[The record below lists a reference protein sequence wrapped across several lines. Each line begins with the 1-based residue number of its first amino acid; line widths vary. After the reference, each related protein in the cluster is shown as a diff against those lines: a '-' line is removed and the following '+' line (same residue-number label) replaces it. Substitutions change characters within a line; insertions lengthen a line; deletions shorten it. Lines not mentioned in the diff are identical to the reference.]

1 MPTEVKMPQL
11 GESVHEGTIGRWL
24 KRPGEAI
31 AKYEPL
37 VEVITDKVNVEM
49 PSPVAGVLQKILI
62 EEGQTVAAG
71 TAIALIEEA
80 ASPKMAAASP
90 PVAEAGRGS
99 PGALPAAARPASP
112 DGERAAAPAR
122 APAAGRA
129 RDQAGRLSPLVRRLV
144 EEHHIAPE
152 ELEAIERSGT
162 GGRITKDDVLRYLE
176 TRDRAVPSAAP
187 SGVGQDVRVRVPAPA
202 AVPSPPAAARGPSPA
217 APAAAAAPP
226 GAAAPPRAPGDQLHP
241 LSALR
246 RTIAERMARSKREIP
261 HAYGVVEVDL
271 TTLVRHREA
280 HKAAWQAREGVNVS
294 ITAFVVRAASRALK
308 AFPVVNSTFAPE
320 GVVYKQAINIGVGV
334 AVPDG
339 LIVPVIKD
347 ADQRSVVG
355 LAREIEAVVGRAR
368 QGKLTLD
375 DVSGG
380 TFTLTNPGVFGS
392 IFSMPIINY
401 PQAAILSADA
411 IVARPA
417 VVGEGIAIRDIMHLG
432 LAFDHRIFD
441 GAVAMQF
448 LNYIKQQL
456 AEFAPVGDSPEF

>member
-1 MPTEVKMPQL
+1 MPTEIRMPQL

-24 KRPGEAI
+24 KRPGEAV

-49 PSPVAGVLQKILI
+49 PSPFAGVLQKILA
-62 EEGQTVAAG
+62 EEGQTVPAG
-71 TAIALIEEA
+71 TAIALIEETA
-80 ASPKMAAASP
+80 AARGTMAA
-90 PVAEAGRGS
+90 
-99 PGALPAAARPASP
+99 GAPAAQAKTAREPERPAAARAAFT
-112 DGERAAAPAR
+112 DGERAGTPAGAPVVTQPR
-122 APAAGRA
+122 E
-129 RDQAGRLSPLVRRLV
+129 QVQRLSPLVRRLV
-144 EEHHIAPE
+144 EEHHIAPQ

-176 TRDRAVPSAAP
+176 TRGR
-187 SGVGQDVRVRVPAPA
+187 
-202 AVPSPPAAARGPSPA
+202 A
-217 APAAAAAPP
+217 APAAAGVSAPSATSAATATSATAARPGTAPP
-226 GAAAPPRAPGDQLHP
+226 TAPAPPRAQGDQLHP

-261 HAYGVVEVDL
+261 HAYGVVEVDV

-280 HKAAWQAREGVNVS
+280 YKAVWQAREGANVS
-294 ITAFVVRAASRALK
+294 VTAFIVRAASRALR
-308 AFPVVNSTFAPE
+308 AYPSVNSTFTPE
-320 GVVYKQAINIGVGV
+320 GVLYKQGVHIGVGV
-334 AVPDG
+334 AIPDG

-355 LAREIEAVVGRAR
+355 LAAEVEALVGRAR

-392 IFSMPIINY
+392 IFSMPIINH

-411 IVARPA
+411 IVRRP
-417 VVGEGIAIRDIMHLG
+417 VVRGDGIAIRDIMHLG
-432 LAFDHRIFD
+432 LAFDHRVFD

-448 LNYIKQQL
+448 LNHIKQQL
-456 AEFAPVGDSPEF
+456 EEFAPVGDSPEF